1 MNDDPLFS
9 MEQNIKSYELDPDT
23 DTTSIKVVYL
33 QNKKKSPKQK
43 TKKDKGLQNIAK

>member
-23 DTTSIKVVYL
+23 DTTSIKVVICRIKRNH
-33 QNKKKSPKQK
+33 QKKK